1 MIQIENLR
9 FGYGRRNPVFK
20 DFSLALEPGGVY
32 GLLGRN
38 GTGKTTLLYMMCG
51 LLRPQGGTV
60 RLGGLPAAARRA
72 AALQDVFLV
81 PEEFTLPKMPLRRF
95 VSLNRGFYPRFSED
109 ILRQC
114 LADFGLSED
123 LRLGQLSMGQTKK
136 ALMSFALATQARYL
150 LMDEPT
156 NGLDIPAK
164 SEFRK
169 VVARHMGEEQTLVVS
184 THQVRDID
192 SLLDHVVIIDGSRLL
207 LSKSVAEV
215 TAELV
220 FEELPAGESADGALY
235 AQPSVGGHSIVRR
248 NKGGEDSAL
257 NLELL
262 FNYVVQGG
270 REV

>member
-9 FGYGRRNPVFK
+9 FGYGKRNPVFQN
-20 DFSLALEPGGVY
+20 FSLVLEPGGIY
-32 GLLGRN
+32 GLLGKN
-38 GTGKTTLLYMMCG
+38 GTGKTTLLYIMCG

-60 RLGGLPAAARRA
+60 RLSGLPAAARKVET
-72 AALQDVFLV
+72 LQDVFLV
-81 PEEFTLPKMPLRRF
+81 PEEFKLPKMPLRQY

-114 LADFGLSED
+114 LADFGLSEN

-136 ALMSFALATQARYL
+136 ALMSFALATQARFL

-164 SEFRK
+164 SDFRK
-169 VVARHMGEEQTLVVS
+169 VVAQHMGGEQTLIVS

-215 TAELV
+215 TSELV
-220 FEELPAGESADGALY
+220 FEECPAGESVVGALY
-235 AQPSVGGHSIVRR
+235 TQPSVGGHSIVRR
-248 NKGGEDSAL
+248 NKGGEASPL

-262 FNYVVQGG
+262 FNYVVREG
-270 REV
+270 RSN